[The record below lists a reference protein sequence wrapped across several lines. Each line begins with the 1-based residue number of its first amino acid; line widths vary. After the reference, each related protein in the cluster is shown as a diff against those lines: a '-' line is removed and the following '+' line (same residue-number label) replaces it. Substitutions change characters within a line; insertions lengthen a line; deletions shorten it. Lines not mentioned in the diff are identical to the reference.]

1 MTQIKIGDQFIK
13 ALTLANDLHKD
24 QFRKGTNIPY
34 ISHLMAVASLV
45 IENGGTEEEAI
56 AALLHDAVEDCG
68 GPPILE
74 KIRQQFGESVAHIVD
89 GCSEPVTEPEPPW
102 KERKLAYIAHV
113 KQANPSVRLVSCAD
127 KLHNVCSVLF
137 DYRQQGEKL
146 WDRFNAGKK
155 ESIWFY
161 RTLAKELRAN
171 GERRP
176 ILDELDQA
184 VSDLERIVK

>member
-13 ALTLANDLHKD
+13 ALTFANNLHKD

-45 IENGGTEEEAI
+45 IENGGSEEEAI

-68 GPPILE
+68 GSPILE
-74 KIRQQFGESVAHIVD
+74 KIRQQFGENVAHIVD
-89 GCSEPVTEPEPPW
+89 GCSEPVAEPEPPW

-113 KQANPSVRLVSCAD
+113 KQATPSIRLVSCAD
-127 KLHNVCSVLF
+127 KLHNVRSVISH
-137 DYRQQGEKL
+137 YRQQGDKL
-146 WDRFNAGKK
+146 WDRFNASKE

-161 RTLAKELRAN
+161 RTLAEVLRAN
-171 GERRP
+171 GESRP
-176 ILDELDQA
+176 ILGELDQA
-184 VSDLERIVK
+184 VSDLESIVK

>member
-1 MTQIKIGDQFIK
+1 MTQIKIGDRFIK
-13 ALTLANDLHKD
+13 AFSFANNLHKD
-24 QFRKGTNIPY
+24 QFRKGANIPY
-34 ISHLMAVASLV
+34 ISHPMAVASLV

-127 KLHNVCSVLF
+127 KLHNVRSVLF

-184 VSDLERIVK
+184 VSDLERIVE